1 MRVYPRKLLVEGT
14 TDQQV
19 IPYLMEANGVDW
31 PDPPDD
37 PVHIYD
43 YGSASEI
50 LKPETA
56 EAELGASGL
65 EALGVVIDADGDASA
80 RWDEFRASWG
90 SEFRDLPNQIPPEGL
105 DVFHARGPRLGVWI
119 MPDNRLQ
126 GMLEDWLVGLIPDD
140 SSTLY
145 KLAQGCVAEAKREQ
159 AAFRDV
165 HKRKAEVYT
174 WLAWQDPP
182 GLQLH
187 EAVNHSVLDPN
198 RQETGP
204 FVNWFRTLFDVCSR
218 RCAES
223 LQVGARGIRTTG
235 P

>member
-1 MRVYPRKLLVEGT
+1 MAVYPRKLLVEGT

-31 PDPPDD
+31 PKPPPVQIDPR
-37 PVHIYD
+37 
-43 YGSASEI
+43 GGASEI
-50 LKPETA
+50 LKAEVA

-80 RWDEFRASWG
+80 RWDEFRKSWG
-90 SEFRDLPNQIPPEGL
+90 SEFRDLPNQIPAEGL

-145 KLAQGCVAEAKREQ
+145 ELAQDCVAEAKREQ
-159 AAFRDV
+159 AAFKDV
-165 HKRKAEVYT
+165 HKSKAEVRPYMAR
-174 WLAWQDPP
+174 LAGP
-182 GLQLH
+182 
-187 EAVNHSVLDPN
+187 
-198 RQETGP
+198 TGTP
-204 FVNWFRTLFDVCSR
+204 TTRSGEPQGSR
-218 RCAES
+218 SE
-223 LQVGARGIRTTG
+223 
-235 P
+235 